1 MNFRY
6 ALGKFEKRY
15 ILYRIISCYKQ
26 IILKFTVLFNCFQFS
41 LAFLLIGFILSVNG
55 QDTETPGEAPPPV
68 PDEIP
73 EDDDMVNGQAEG
85 KTII

>member
-1 MNFRY
+1 M
-6 ALGKFEKRY
+6 L
-15 ILYRIISCYKQ
+15 Q
-26 IILKFTVLFNCFQFS
+26 INYTQVYCTIQFL

-55 QDTETPGEAPPPV
+55 QEEQAPGDEPPPV